1 MNVPRGGS
9 GGAGDPVVLEL
20 DDLVVGYGRPVC
32 APVSVRVAAG
42 EAVCLVGA
50 NGAGKS
56 TVLRAAAGLL
66 EPLAGEVRMRGEVV
80 DERRAAFRREVASVF
95 DEDAWFG
102 ELSVAEHLE
111 LVARGHGVRDAQAV
125 VDAELERQRL
135 TGAADQLPVSLSSG
149 QKRRLLLAA
158 ALVRPRALLLLD
170 EPEQRLDPPG
180 REALA
185 ERLAAER
192 DAGTALLVATH
203 DVVLLRRL
211 ADRAVVVDDAPAGEG
226 AGAAAACRVVDAQEA
241 ARVVSAPVR

>member
-1 MNVPRGGS
+1 MSAAPGGP
-9 GGAGDPVVLEL
+9 ALLEL
-20 DDLVVGYGRPVC
+20 DRLVVGYGRPVC

-56 TVLRAAAGLL
+56 TVLRAVAGLL
-66 EPLAGEVRMRGEVV
+66 EPIAGRVRLRGEPV

-111 LVARGHGVRDAQAV
+111 LVARGHGVRDAEAV

-135 TGAADQLPVSLSSG
+135 TGAADQLPASLSSG

-180 REALA
+180 RRALA

-211 ADRAVVVDDAPAGEG
+211 ADRAVVVDDAPAG
-226 AGAAAACRVVDAQEA
+226 GAAAQGVGTAVACRVVDAQEA

>member
-1 MNVPRGGS
+1 MS
-9 GGAGDPVVLEL
+9 GRPGAEGAALLQL
-20 DDLVVGYGRPVC
+20 DHLVVGYGQPVC
-32 APVSVRVAAG
+32 APVDVAVGPG

-66 EPLAGEVRMRGEVV
+66 EPLDGAVRLRGRPV
-80 DERRAAFRREVASVF
+80 DERTASFRRDVACVF
-95 DEDAWFG
+95 DEDAWFP

-111 LVARGHGVRDAQAV
+111 LVARGHGVRDAGAV
-125 VDAELERQRL
+125 VDAELAAQRL
-135 TGAADQLPVSLSSG
+135 TDAADRLPVSLSSG

-180 REALA
+180 RAALA

-211 ADRAVVVDDAPAGEG
+211 ADRAVVVDDGPGG
-226 AGAAAACRVVDAQEA
+226 VSGGSTCRVVDADEA
-241 ARVVSAPVR
+241 AHLVTDPAR